1 MLSQN
6 NALEVKVL
14 EYFKYLPLVVA
25 PTSLG
30 HQLAAGTGVKVQQPV
45 AAVEQQHVSLL
56 SNGQLLILG
65 GVTK

>member
-1 MLSQN
+1 MFQVPPTC
-6 NALEVKVL
+6 ERM
-14 EYFKYLPLVVA
+14 VA

-30 HQLAAGTGVKVQQPV
+30 HQLAAGTGVKVQQP
-45 AAVEQQHVSLL
+45 AAAAEQQHDSLL